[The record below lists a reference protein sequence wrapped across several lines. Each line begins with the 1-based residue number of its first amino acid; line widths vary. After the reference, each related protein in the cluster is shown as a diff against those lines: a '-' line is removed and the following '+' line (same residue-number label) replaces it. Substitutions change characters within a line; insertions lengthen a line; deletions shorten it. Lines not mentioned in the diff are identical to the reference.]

1 MSCIILGSL
10 SLLCG
15 CKQEEPVPQI
25 PVPDN
30 DLCKITIK
38 DQIEDK
44 ILSYG
49 NFYSQIKDSD
59 QDSYIN
65 IVKLDIDNADVVCEL
80 QEDGSLLLTVGI
92 VDFQSIVDDLV
103 LESSFR
109 NELESAKLTD
119 NVDALLIGYIK
130 NKIPKYEK
138 VQVVLECEYD
148 GYEPKISLENL
159 VDLFDWSLELPED
172 EVVKAS
178 EFYTMVDNQ
187 KVLIEIDDV
196 SEDTSGFSYL
206 PDAKVVKRVSY
217 RVCNLGFDKVVLND
231 GLCYVADGEVIRR
244 SEVIPGVITSVEVE
258 SCESVFMDVLVWSD
272 TDGDI
277 YWIDDTVVQRVD

>member
-231 GLCYVADGEVIRR
+231 GLCYVANGEVIRR